1 MTHSTPIHYKTVFGS
16 PVMHV
21 MPYAWIDLIEN
32 GWIDEFCRPFE
43 YDEEAFA
50 IVDITVSGHDVLKDR
65 DKVLGFITFKDY
77 NTVDFSN
84 VIEVGIGY
92 VIPSHRKQGLY
103 EHLYKRLRYEAV
115 KRKKTFIWSS
125 VWATNKDMLKH
136 AERTGRKIR
145 YIGIEER
152 L

>member
-1 MTHSTPIHYKTVFGS
+1 MTHLTPIYYKTVFGS

-21 MPYAWIDLIEN
+21 MPYAWVELIEK

-50 IVDITVSGHDVLKDR
+50 IVDNTVAGHDVLKDR

-77 NTVDFSN
+77 NTVDYSN

-92 VIPSHRKQGLY
+92 VIPSQRKKGLY

-125 VWATNKDMLKH
+125 VWATNEGMLKH
-136 AERTGRKIR
+136 AEKQGRKIR

>member
-1 MTHSTPIHYKTVFGS
+1 MQKVTHKTPIYYKTVFSS
-16 PVMHV
+16 PVMYV
-21 MPYAWIDLIEN
+21 MPYAWCELIEN

-43 YDEEAFA
+43 YDEETFFTT
-50 IVDITVSGHDVLKDR
+50 DDN
-65 DKVLGFITFKDY
+65 DKVTGFITFKDY

-125 VWATNKDMLKH
+125 VWATNKGMLKH
-136 AERTGRKIR
+136 AERAGRKIR